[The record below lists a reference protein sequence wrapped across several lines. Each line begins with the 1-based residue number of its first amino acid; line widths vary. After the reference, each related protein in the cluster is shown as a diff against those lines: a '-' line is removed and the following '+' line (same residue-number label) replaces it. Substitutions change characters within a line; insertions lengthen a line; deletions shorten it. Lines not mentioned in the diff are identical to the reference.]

1 MIDELIYHEYAGW
14 KLEYNELLENL
25 KTLNSPLYSR
35 VETILNVLDFLYD
48 KLIDDPAYSEEEDQ
62 IFETGFQYVYDQIRQ
77 IDTLLKD
84 IYKGDVKALN
94 DNSKEINLLLNTVDF
109 ENELL
114 SAENLDPKSLQ
125 FFLDFE
131 QEILAKLSSGEPIE
145 DSYYEKLD
153 IESQLIFKKHKL
165 DFYPIETIFLE
176 IADELGII

>member
-1 MIDELIYHEYAGW
+1 SLMIDELIYHEYAGW

-62 IFETGFQYVYDQIRQ
+62 IFETGFQYVYDQIKQ

-109 ENELL
+109 EN
-114 SAENLDPKSLQ
+114 
-125 FFLDFE
+125 
-131 QEILAKLSSGEPIE
+131 
-145 DSYYEKLD
+145 
-153 IESQLIFKKHKL
+153 
-165 DFYPIETIFLE
+165 
-176 IADELGII
+176 